1 MLFNDP
7 VFDTLCFRS
16 FQPQDY
22 AQTAPKGPC
31 TAGWFCEGKATTS
44 TPTSIPEY
52 PRNGL
57 CPTGHYC
64 IQGTRAPAP
73 CPPGTFRNSTGA
85 RSVDDC
91 LDCSPGFYCEGFNNS
106 YPTAPCAPG
115 YYCPQ
120 GSRANVSKPTGF
132 LCPVGHFCPGQTA
145 EPMECDAGLLT
156 AYLHYENNFRFIF
169 FI

>member
-1 MLFNDP
+1 MLTAVDN
-7 VFDTLCFRS
+7 LS
-16 FQPQDY
+16 QSQDY

-31 TAGWFCEGKATTS
+31 TAGWFCEGKASTS

-85 RSVDDC
+85 RSVGDC
-91 LDCSPGFYCEGFNNS
+91 LDCSPGFYCEGYNNS
-106 YPTAPCAPG
+106 YPTGPCAPG

-156 AYLHYENNFRFIF
+156 AYLRNESTCKFNLFYFKLYFAD
-169 FI
+169 